1 MAVKLKDEAILNQW
15 SMLVDGAAQRGH
27 EVLDDIQARLTAAR
41 IPGNCQWSVEEVES
55 GGFMSKT
62 RREFLI
68 VRLDQFSD
76 YRNYVGVRPYG
87 THLDCCRFLTVEPG
101 FFKRQ
106 LAQALSPTVDGRA
119 FSGPKNLLVEQDLH
133 AWVTVVH
140 HCVLDAV
147 KALLTKVGQDPAGI
161 RRDTKGFLEVW

>member
-1 MAVKLKDEAILNQW
+1 
-15 SMLVDGAAQRGH
+15 MLVDGAAQRAN

-41 IPGNCQWSVEEVES
+41 IPGNCEWSIEEVVS
-55 GGFMSKT
+55 GGLLSRTK
-62 RREFLI
+62 REFLI

-106 LAQALSPTVDGRA
+106 LSQALTGGEDRV
-119 FSGPKNLLVEQDLH
+119 FSVPKNLLVEQDLH
-133 AWVTVVH
+133 AWVTIVH
-140 HCVLDAV
+140 HCVLDGV
-147 KALLTKVGQDPAGI
+147 KALYTKLGHDPAGI
-161 RRDTKGFLEVW
+161 RRETKGFLQVW